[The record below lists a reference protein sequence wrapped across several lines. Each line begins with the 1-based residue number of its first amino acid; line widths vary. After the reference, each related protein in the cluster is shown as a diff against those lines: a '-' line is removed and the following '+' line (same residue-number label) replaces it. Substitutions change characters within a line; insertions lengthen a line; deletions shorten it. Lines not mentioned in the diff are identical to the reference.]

1 MRALFPLVSTEN
13 SSLNES
19 TISDKVHLF
28 AILLMPVTMISL
40 STSYDI
46 SRKIKQNCLE
56 KLKKK
61 KTFSFLQRVVLL
73 FVKQKLVF
81 MHKGM

>member
-40 STSYDI
+40 STS
-46 SRKIKQNCLE
+46 
-56 KLKKK
+56 
-61 KTFSFLQRVVLL
+61 
-73 FVKQKLVF
+73 
-81 MHKGM
+81 